1 MPKESKKGGKQLLY
15 IEADTLE
22 DIVRFATR
30 FDSSAKEL
38 IRAKFGKK
46 HRIIAL
52 SESIAEAVIALY
64 KEIEVDADT
73 IRYEYS
79 AGANRTQ
86 FVSGVEQRQP
96 GVSFVNL
103 VGIDISK
110 FKAAKPGTVKNVE
123 CVRVTGIDSLIKGLI
138 KRSVIRETI
147 EYAYSFPYRGRTII
161 GAFDLIEEL
170 SGERKTFYY
179 SASSSKAKTGFARYN
194 YTTDKLDFSDEFG
207 EHSYMYVKIINLAEP
222 FPFFKE

>member
-15 IEADTLE
+15 IEASTLE

-38 IRAKFGKK
+38 ITAKFGKK

-52 SESIAEAVIALY
+52 AEGIDDVVIALY
-64 KEIEVDADT
+64 KDIDVDADT
-73 IRYEYS
+73 IRYEYTS
-79 AGANRTQ
+79 GASRAQ

-96 GVSFVNL
+96 GVAFVNL
-103 VGIDISK
+103 VEIEISK
-110 FKAAKPGTVKNVE
+110 FREAKPSAVKGVD
-123 CVRVTGIDSLIKGLI
+123 CVQVKGEGSLIKGLI
-138 KRSVIRETI
+138 KKSVIRETI
-147 EYAYSFPYRGRTII
+147 EYAYAFPYKGKTII

-179 SASSSKAKTGFARYN
+179 STSNSKAKADFARYN

-207 EHSYMYVKIINLAEP
+207 EHSYMYVKIINLAKP